1 MFLEVINNHRL
12 SSDYYLLV
20 TQSAAADQTRPGQ
33 FFHLKTGEK
42 HSYDP
47 LLRRPLSVHKVDRSK
62 GRISFL
68 YRVVGKGTKMLS
80 FYQAGDT
87 IDALGPLGNGF
98 RTDFKNKQ
106 ILVIGGGMGIAPLY
120 PLVDSLINCN
130 QVILLIGG
138 NNQQDLKYFL
148 DFPINSRVIF
158 AAASIDGSIGL
169 KGTVIDLWEKS
180 YSAGFYPDFLFTCG
194 PKAMLRRVKLIAEER
209 AIPGQVSLEE
219 RMGCGSGVCLSCV
232 CQTNKG
238 NQRVCKEGPVFPLQ
252 EVRLNERD

>member
-1 MFLEVINNHRL
+1 MFLEVINNQRL
-12 SSDYYLLV
+12 ASDYYLLV
-20 TQSAAADQTRPGQ
+20 TQSAAAAAQTRPGQ
-33 FFHLKTGEK
+33 FFHLKIGK
-42 HSYDP
+42 KYSYDP

-68 YRVVGKGTKMLS
+68 YRIIGKGTKMLS
-80 FYQAGDT
+80 FYQAGDR
-87 IDALGPLGNGF
+87 IDALGPLGKGF
-98 RTDFKNKQ
+98 KTDFKNKQ

-120 PLVDSLINCN
+120 PLVDSLLNSN
-130 QVILLIGG
+130 QVTFLIGG

-148 DFPINSRVIF
+148 DFPINSGVIF
-158 AAASIDGSIGL
+158 DAASIDGSIEF

-180 YSAGFYPDFLFTCG
+180 YSTGFNPDFLFACG

-232 CQTNKG
+232 CHTNKG
-238 NQRVCKEGPVFPLQ
+238 NQRVCKEGPVFSLQ
-252 EVRLNERD
+252 EVSLE